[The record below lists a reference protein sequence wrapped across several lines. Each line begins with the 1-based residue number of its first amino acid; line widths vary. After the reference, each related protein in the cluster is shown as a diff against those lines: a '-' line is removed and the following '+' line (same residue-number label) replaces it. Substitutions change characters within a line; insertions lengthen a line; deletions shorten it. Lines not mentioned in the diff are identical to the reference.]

1 LTAGGFALGCPVEPL
16 GDASPGLIP
25 HGPPQLSYL
34 AIARA
39 RCTLQLTSVK
49 LEVGD
54 GPRKRDDVGWR
65 IPGSNFKSL
74 IKGSSAVQIL
84 QFLQLQLEADVCV
97 CTWNVAQADVYRSSI
112 RYPLSH
118 TQHLD
123 YGRRDDPF
131 QNVML
136 ILNVV
141 CYGLEASP
149 PAPLR

>member
-1 LTAGGFALGCPVEPL
+1 M
-16 GDASPGLIP
+16 
-25 HGPPQLSYL
+25 
-34 AIARA
+34 
-39 RCTLQLTSVK
+39 
-49 LEVGD
+49 
-54 GPRKRDDVGWR
+54 GWR

-97 CTWNVAQADVYRSSI
+97 CTWNVAQADVYRSFI